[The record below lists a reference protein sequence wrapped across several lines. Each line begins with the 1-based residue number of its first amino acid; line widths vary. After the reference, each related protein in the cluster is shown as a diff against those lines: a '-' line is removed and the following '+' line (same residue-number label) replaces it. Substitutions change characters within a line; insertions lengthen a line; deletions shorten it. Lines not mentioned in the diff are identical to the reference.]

1 VTPEAVGVITDR
13 RLETVVTIDTM
24 LEKDFKARLRF
35 REASGRALEA
45 SSKDDN
51 VSCGSLDSSCVKK

>member
-1 VTPEAVGVITDR
+1 MITDR

-35 REASGRALEA
+35 REASGSALEA
-45 SSKDDN
+45 SSKDDK
-51 VSCGSLDSSCVKK
+51 VSCGSLQSS